1 MPVDPSISL
10 AASATG
16 NAGGNPLT
24 VGNLIDTISKF
35 ATLQNSLN
43 QNRLFQQTFEARTR
57 AGQIIAGAPS
67 LDAGL
72 QLLFK
77 DPQTAAFA
85 GEIANTARQMENT
98 MADIATKR
106 QGLAQSGV
114 GFTIKNLATALADP
128 TSLESA
134 MGTGLA
140 TVDPLAAPAVR
151 SAMSSVVRGLGHGL
165 PADPA
170 AAQQMYRAR
179 MTGMLLSSG
188 FTPEALHE
196 LTGTPRTAAGI
207 DPATGLRTEV
217 GAVQAPAWAGGALS
231 PAGAGVVGGATPGE
245 LITPHPGPVGPGG
258 QPTSVTG
265 GDILRGAVPGLTGSM
280 PTSPDGNALG
290 LPAPARGPVGAGT
303 KPPLSEESYLTNR
316 GKDMAEY
323 QKSLD
328 ERVAVG
334 TTIMQT
340 VAEGKDALA
349 QVRAGG
355 GGTAYAQLAQ
365 LAQAFGAGN
374 ELVDKIANGNL
385 AASQEFSKLM
395 VNTTMGQ
402 IREQLQGIGGSR
414 LSQMEFQSFQKNNPN
429 LDTDPRA
436 IDKIFNFWTRLYNR
450 DTMEQGE
457 LNNHLES
464 GKGLS
469 SWPATWQKIMRERGI
484 VGTSSSAAGSQREA
498 PIAGGATHQF
508 IPGRGIVPIEQ
519 PAR

>member
-16 NAGGNPLT
+16 GAPANSLTVANPL
-24 VGNLIDTISKF
+24 DTISKF
-35 ATLQNSLN
+35 ATLQNALN

-128 TSLESA
+128 SSLESA

-140 TVDPLAAPAVR
+140 TVDSLAAPAVR
-151 SAMSSVVRGLGHGL
+151 SAMSSVVQGLGHGL

-170 AAQQMYRAR
+170 AAAQMYRAR
-179 MTGMLLSSG
+179 LTGMLLSSG

-196 LTGTPRTAAGI
+196 LTGTPRTIAGL
-207 DPATGLRTEV
+207 DPVTGLRTEQ
-217 GAVQAPAWAGGALS
+217 GGTQAPAWAGGALA
-231 PAGAGVVGGATPGE
+231 PAGRGVVGGMTPGE
-245 LITPHPGPVGPGG
+245 AISPHPGPVGPGG
-258 QPTSVTG
+258 QSTSVTG
-265 GDILRGAVPGLTGSM
+265 GDIFRGNVPGLTGSM
-280 PTSPDGNALG
+280 PQAASPNALG
-290 LPAPARGPVGAGT
+290 ASAAPAARPAIGAGT
-303 KPPLSEESYLTNR
+303 KPPLSEESYLTAR
-316 GKDMAEY
+316 GIAGAKY
-323 QKSLD
+323 QESLD

-340 VAEGKDALA
+340 VAEGKDALSR
-349 QVRAGG
+349 VRAGG
-355 GGTAYAQLAQ
+355 GGTAYAQLGQ

-374 ELVDKIANGNL
+374 ELVDKIANGDL

-450 DTMEQGE
+450 DVMEQSD
-457 LNNHLES
+457 LNSHLES
-464 GKGLS
+464 GKSMS

-484 VGTSSSAAGSQREA
+484 VSTSGTAAGSQRETS
-498 PIAGGATHQF
+498 PGGATHQF
-508 IPGRGIVPIEQ
+508 IPGRGIVPIGPSQ
-519 PAR
+519 